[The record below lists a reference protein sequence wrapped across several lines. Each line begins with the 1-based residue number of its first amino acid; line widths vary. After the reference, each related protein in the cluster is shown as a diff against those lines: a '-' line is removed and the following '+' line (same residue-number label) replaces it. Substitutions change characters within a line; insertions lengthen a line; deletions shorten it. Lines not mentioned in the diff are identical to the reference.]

1 MKHQMVRYRV
11 KPDRV
16 EENTE
21 LIRDVYAEL
30 RRAGPSGFRYATLRL
45 DDGGTFVHIA
55 IIEGPHNPRS
65 DLDAFKRFRAGLS
78 ERVEAGPDA
87 SEAALIGAYG
97 FD

>member
-16 EENTE
+16 AENTE

-55 IIEGPHNPRS
+55 VTKGPHNPLS
-65 DLDAFKRFRAGLS
+65 GLDAFKRFRARLS
-78 ERVEAGPDA
+78 DRVEAGPEA
-87 SEAALIGAYG
+87 SEAELIGAYG